1 MEREIIKGSTEG
13 FEYTRYS
20 IQNGECLK
28 VYDNKNNSSHLFF
41 GGIVEVETR
50 GVGVRGLRQFAVL
63 GNKLE
68 QMLYTTISDD
78 FTITEEVL

>member
-1 MEREIIKGSTEG
+1 MEREIIKGATEG

-50 GVGVRGLRQFAVL
+50 GVGVRGVRQFAVL

>member
-1 MEREIIKGSTEG
+1 MEREIIKGATEG

-41 GGIVEVETR
+41 GGIVEVETK

-68 QMLYTTISDD
+68 QMLYTHISND
-78 FTITEEVL
+78 FTIEEEKL

>member
-1 MEREIIKGSTEG
+1 MEREIIKGATEG

-20 IQNGECLK
+20 IQNGECLR
-28 VYDNKNNSSHLFF
+28 VVDNKNNSTHLFF

-50 GVGVRGLRQFAVL
+50 GVSVRSIRQFAVI

-68 QMLYTTISDD
+68 QMLYTHISND
-78 FTITEEVL
+78 FTIEEEKL

>member
-1 MEREIIKGSTEG
+1 MEREIIKGATEG

-41 GGIVEVETR
+41 SGIVEVETK
-50 GVGVRGLRQFAVL
+50 GVSVRSVRQFAVL